1 MTEVEVTVPVPIEQA
16 FAALADGW
24 LYASWVVGASHI
36 RVVDRNWPAVGTR
49 IHHSVGLWPLT
60 MQDVTKVTA
69 VDPPHLLE
77 LDAHLW
83 VIGAAWIRFELDE
96 PQPRVTR
103 IRMFERASRGPGAFI
118 PGFAQDLVFTPRN
131 QESLDRLAHLIIGRS
146 DGKS

>member
-1 MTEVEVTVPVPIEQA
+1 MTEVEVTVPVPIDQA

-36 RVVDRNWPAVGTR
+36 RVVDRGWPAVGTR

-69 VDPPHLLE
+69 VDPPHMLE

-83 VIGAAWIRFELDE
+83 LIGAAWIRFDLDE
-96 PQPRVTR
+96 PQPNLTR
-103 IRMFERASRGPGAFI
+103 ITMSERASRGLGSLI
-118 PGFAQDLVFTPRN
+118 PGIAQDLFFTARN
-131 QESLDRLAHLIIGRS
+131 QESLDRLAHLIIGRAEAQP
-146 DGKS
+146 

>member
-1 MTEVEVTVPVPIEQA
+1 MTEVEVTVPVPIDQA

-36 RVVDRNWPAVGTR
+36 RVVDRGWPAVGTR

-69 VDPPHLLE
+69 VDPPYLLE

-83 VIGAAWIRFELDE
+83 LIGAAWIRFDLDE
-96 PQPRVTR
+96 PQPNLTR
-103 IRMFERASRGPGAFI
+103 IRMSERASRGVGSLI
-118 PGFAQDLVFTPRN
+118 PGIAQNLFFAARN
-131 QESLDRLAHLIIGRS
+131 QESLDRLAHLIIGRAEAQP
-146 DGKS
+146 